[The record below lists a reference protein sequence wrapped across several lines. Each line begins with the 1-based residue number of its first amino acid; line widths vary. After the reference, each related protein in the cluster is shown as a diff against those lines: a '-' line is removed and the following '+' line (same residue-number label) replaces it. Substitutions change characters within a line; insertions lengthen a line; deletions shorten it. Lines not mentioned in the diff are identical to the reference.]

1 MQLTD
6 SKAARLA
13 LLLQLYFED
22 CKAEDPGCDGPSD
35 LSVADLLKDLEL
47 SSFEPEALDIISTV
61 SSILRDLFEPRAG
74 GIPGDGWKSS
84 GISD

>member
-22 CKAEDPGCDGPSD
+22 CKAEDPLANGPADMTVEALLSD
-35 LSVADLLKDLEL
+35 LETST
-47 SSFEPEALDIISTV
+47 SEPEAQDIISTV
-61 SSILRDLFEPRAG
+61 SGVLSDLFV
-74 GIPGDGWKSS
+74 
-84 GISD
+84 